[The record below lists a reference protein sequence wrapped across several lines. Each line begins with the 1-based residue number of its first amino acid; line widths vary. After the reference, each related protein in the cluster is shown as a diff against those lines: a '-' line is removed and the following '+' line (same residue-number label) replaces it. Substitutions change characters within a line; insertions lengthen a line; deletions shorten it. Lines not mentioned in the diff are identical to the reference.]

1 MTEPTKVDKNP
12 AAVVWINSHCTEK
25 VVGHVQHCTCII
37 VSWFY
42 PCPIALWTSLQI
54 RNMEVNRDWKSLW
67 IFIFIDLFQLIYF
80 SSSKIRN
87 FIAANKTY
95 RHSKHCLIIHLSAI
109 FCCFMKD
116 LNPQV
121 HWKKIISFYFIYL
134 EAFVTQQNS

>member
-95 RHSKHCLIIHLSAI
+95 RHSKHCLSLFICLLFSVASWKILTNRYIEKRLSL
-109 FCCFMKD
+109 FT
-116 LNPQV
+116 L
-121 HWKKIISFYFIYL
+121 FIWGL
-134 EAFVTQQNS
+134 L